1 MTNSQLNL
9 ELDIKDN
16 ASLSDFSG
24 PSWTAVIDAVRQLHI
39 GLVHQLYVFGEEG
52 TGKSHLLSA
61 ICESFIDLNHP
72 TICLSL
78 PDLLST
84 SVDVLSSLE
93 TFDAIAIDD
102 VQVIENY
109 PEWQEGLFHLI
120 NRSKE
125 QNKKLI
131 FASTKPANKMDFALI
146 DLTTR
151 LSQATSFK
159 VPNGRVFA
167 DRQAT
172 LNSILH
178 RRGWQ
183 FDDRILQHLLEEG
196 PHHTADMMKV
206 LLYIQP
212 LFASLSRKR
221 VSRASVAEAIK
232 IIDEQTLL
240 TELAT
245 IEELQ
250 QSENKSY
257 LIDF

>member
-24 PSWTAVIDAVRQLHI
+24 PSWTPIIDGVRQLHI
-39 GLVHQLYVFGEEG
+39 GLIHQLYIFGEEG

-93 TFDAIAIDD
+93 TFDTIAIDD
-102 VQVIENY
+102 VQVIKDY
-109 PEWQEGLFHLI
+109 PQWQEGLFHLI

-159 VPNGRVFA
+159 IPNGRIFA

-178 RRGWQ
+178 RQGWQ
-183 FDDRILQHLLEEG
+183 FDPRILQHLLEEG

-221 VSRASVAEAIK
+221 VSKTSVAEAIK

-240 TELAT
+240 TELAN
-245 IEELQ
+245 IQELQ
-250 QSENKSY
+250 QSENKSQI
-257 LIDF
+257 IDF

>member
-39 GLVHQLYVFGEEG
+39 GLVHQLYVFGEQG

-61 ICESFIDLNHP
+61 ICESFIDLNCP

-93 TFDAIAIDD
+93 TFDVIAIDD

-159 VPNGRVFA
+159 VPNGRKFA

-183 FDDRILQHLLEEG
+183 FDDRILQHLLKEG
-196 PHHTADMMKV
+196 PHHTSDMMKV
-206 LLYIQP
+206 LRYIQP
-212 LFASLSRKR
+212 LFASLPRKR
-221 VSRASVAEAIK
+221 VSRASVTEAIK

-250 QSENKSY
+250 QSENNKDF
-257 LIDF
+257 IDF